1 MTALRSWRTWLAIPL
16 LSIVFALVLGEGLLR
31 IYYHL
36 VPPTNYHLIPPS
48 ESMLHIFLPSDKGTF
63 YTVKPNYRQKFIRD
77 DFNIAV
83 RTNNIGLRED
93 SDYHGEPVDIG
104 FIGDS
109 FTFGWGVE
117 AGERYSDVVRA
128 AFPGKRVLSYSYPN
142 GHAPINYLAF
152 LQDHPEM
159 MPRILVLGL
168 FPFNDLAEET
178 ADAIVEINPDS
189 GKIMRVGSKTT
200 AVDDRGFIYIKNQP
214 LPDTMSWQGLMRRT
228 AIGRTI
234 NVARQTP
241 AINAKPAAKPK
252 TLKPLDEGQFDETAQ
267 LALDYVKALDK
278 MTRDNGSTLLVFYI
292 PFANWAG
299 NYQFCQYAAETCE
312 RMQHTNSLGDALT
325 SWTTQ
330 YGIPFI
336 DPTMQFRKREAA
348 GQRLYFEFDAHWTP
362 AGHAAA
368 GKLITEY
375 LRANE
380 DTFSPKNSGT
390 RNTVRVK

>member
-16 LSIVFALVLGEGLLR
+16 LSIVLALVLAEGLLR

-48 ESMLHIFLPSDKGTF
+48 ESMLHIFQPSERGTF
-63 YTVKPNYRQKFIRD
+63 YTVKPNYRQNFVSH
-77 DFNIAV
+77 DFNVSV

-159 MPRILVLGL
+159 IPRVLVLGL
-168 FPFNDLAEET
+168 FAWNDLAEDT

-189 GKIMRVGSKTT
+189 GNILRVGSKST
-200 AVDDRGFIYIKNQP
+200 AVDDRGFVYMKNQP
-214 LPDTMSWQGLMRRT
+214 LPDPMSWQWLMRRS

-234 NVARQTP
+234 IVARQ
-241 AINAKPAAKPK
+241 AAANNAKPAAKPIAL
-252 TLKPLDEGQFDETAQ
+252 TPLDEGQFDETAQ
-267 LALDYVKALDK
+267 LALTYIEALDK
-278 MTRDNGSTLLVFYI
+278 ITRDHGSTLLVFYI
-292 PFANWAG
+292 PFANWVG
-299 NYQFCQYAAETCE
+299 SYKFCQYTEETCE
-312 RMQHTNSLGDALT
+312 RMQHTNPLGDALT
-325 SWTTQ
+325 SWARQ
-330 YGIPFI
+330 HGIQFI
-336 DPTMQFRKREAA
+336 DPLSRFRNLETA
-348 GQRLYFEFDAHWTP
+348 GPRLHFELDAHWTP

-368 GKLITEY
+368 GELISEY
-375 LRANE
+375 LHADE
-380 DTFSPKNSGT
+380 DRFFPKKTKDFET
-390 RNTVRVK
+390 RSE